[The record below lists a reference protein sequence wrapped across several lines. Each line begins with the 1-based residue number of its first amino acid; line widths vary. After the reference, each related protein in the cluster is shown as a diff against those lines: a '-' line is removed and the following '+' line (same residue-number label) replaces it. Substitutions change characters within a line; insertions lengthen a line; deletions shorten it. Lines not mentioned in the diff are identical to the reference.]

1 MNRRRFLQGSVAAG
15 AVAAAPFYLRAADK
29 AGRKYR
35 TALVGAG
42 WWGGNIVGEAVASG
56 RCEIVGLCDVDTR
69 MLDLTAAK
77 LGKLTAD
84 APRRYRDHRELL
96 AKEKPD
102 IVIVA
107 TPDHWHAH
115 PTIDAIKA
123 GAHVFVEKPTAY
135 SIAESRAMVDA
146 ARKHGRVVQVGLHRR
161 LAPHLMR
168 VRDFIRGGGAGTV
181 GMIRC
186 HLNNTGT
193 GPEAALPT
201 VAVPP
206 ELDWDRWCGPAPVR
220 PFNGGDPR
228 RPSEGAGNRG
238 LHPRGHRMYLDYA
251 NGHLGDIGVHWFD
264 QVLWIME
271 EKGPA
276 RVFSTGGRP
285 VRGAAVLTP
294 EAQTSDAPDH
304 QVAQFAFERFT
315 MTWESR
321 VFGGN
326 AAERGEIAG
335 TYFYGTKGTVQV
347 GHKGG
352 WTFYP
357 TDGSA
362 GVTEKAQLN
371 EPDGQN
377 IRELWADLLACI
389 ESGRRP
395 VSDIE
400 DGHRATV
407 CSLLGMLS
415 FKTGRSLAWDV
426 AKERITG
433 DDAAD
438 KLRHRSYRKGY
449 ELPTA

>member
-1 MNRRRFLQGSVAAG
+1 MMQRRRFLHSGLVAGLATSVR
-15 AVAAAPFYLRAADK
+15 PLRAGDP
-29 AGRKYR
+29 AGRRFR
-35 TALVGAG
+35 TALIGAG
-42 WWGGNIVGEAVASG
+42 WWGGNVLAEAVASG
-56 RCEIVGLCDVDTR
+56 ACEIVGLCDVDARALAATR
-69 MLDLTAAK
+69 RRLGPLTSD
-77 LGKLTAD
+77 T
-84 APRRYRDHRELL
+84 PRDYRDYRELL
-96 AKEKPD
+96 ARERPE
-102 IVIVA
+102 IVIVT
-107 TPDHWHAH
+107 TPDHWHAL
-115 PTIDAIKA
+115 PTIAAVQA
-123 GAHVFVEKPTAY
+123 GAHVYVEKPTAHT
-135 SIAESRAMVDA
+135 IGESRAMVRA
-146 ARKHGRVVQVGLHRR
+146 ARANGRVVQVGTHRR
-161 LAPHLMR
+161 ASPHLQAAR
-168 VRDFIRGGGAGTV
+168 ELLRGGLLGPV
-181 GMIRC
+181 GMVRC
-186 HLNNTGT
+186 HLNLG
-193 GPEAALPT
+193 GGAPEEPLPT
-201 VAVPP
+201 VPVPP
-206 ELDWDRWCGPAPVR
+206 ELDWDLWCGPAPLR
-220 PFNGGDPR
+220 PYNGGNPL
-228 RPSEGAGNRG
+228 RPDEGPGTRG
-238 LHPRGHRMYLDYA
+238 IHPRGFRQYLDYA

-362 GVTEKAQLN
+362 SVTEKAQLN

-407 CSLLGMLS
+407 CSLLGMVS
-415 FKTGRSLAWDV
+415 YKTGRSLAWDV

-433 DDAAD
+433 DEAAD
-438 KLRHRSYRKGY
+438 RLRHRSYRKGY
-449 ELPTA
+449 ELPTV